1 MRGSWKSFV
10 AGIAAAAVLAVP
22 ACSAGSTEAS
32 DRVLK
37 VAYQKTDSF
46 AAVDDMFT
54 KTKKD
59 FEAANPGVRVE
70 LQPIMANDEDYGT
83 KLALA
88 LRSPETAPDVFYED
102 SFKVRADAEA
112 GYLLKLDERLAA
124 WEDWA
129 VFSDAAKT
137 AGAGDDG
144 GTYAVPL
151 GTDTRAIWYN
161 KKVLQGAG
169 IDVPWQPRTWDDIL
183 AAARTIKASDAGL
196 IPFSMYAGKGSGE
209 GTVMQSFYEL
219 LYGTGDTL
227 YDEATRK
234 WVVGSKGFIASL
246 EFLQTLYSEGLAVT
260 PAQALDGNVWKKV
273 VGEWLPEGRMGGT
286 VEGSY
291 APSFW
296 QPGGSYEWPGYA
308 QDMGVAKFPTRNGQ
322 APGAVSMSGGWT
334 LAVSADSSNPDLAFG
349 FLTSALNKQNSLA
362 FALDSLQIAVR
373 GDVAAEPAYQ
383 SANPFIRD
391 VSELVD
397 VTHFRPS
404 TADYPRISAAI
415 QEATE
420 SVITGTLTPEQAA
433 ARYDEAVR
441 AQVGDEKVVQK

>member
-1 MRGSWKSFV
+1 MRSRWKVLVSGV
-10 AGIAAAAVLAVP
+10 AAAALLAVP
-22 ACSAGSTEAS
+22 ACSAGSNATE

-37 VAYQKTDSF
+37 VVYQKTDSF
-46 AAVDDMFT
+46 EALDNVFAAT
-54 KTKKD
+54 AKD

-70 LQPIMANDEDYGT
+70 LQPVQANDDDYST

-112 GYLLKLDERLAA
+112 GYLLKLDDRLAA
-124 WEDWA
+124 WDDWA
-129 VFSDAAKT
+129 VFSDAAKA

-183 AAARTIKASDAGL
+183 TAARTMKAADPDL
-196 IPFSMYAGKGSGE
+196 IPFSMYAGKASGE

-227 YDEATRK
+227 YDDSAKK
-234 WVVGSKGFIASL
+234 WVVGSEGFTASL
-246 EFLQTLYSEGLAVT
+246 EFLQTLYAEGLAVT
-260 PAQALDGNVWKKV
+260 PAQALDANVWKKI
-273 VGEWLPEGRMGGT
+273 VGEWLPQGRMGGT

-296 QPGGSYEWPGYA
+296 QPGGSYEWPGYE
-308 QDMGVAKFPTRNGQ
+308 QDMAVAKFPTRNGQ

-334 LAVSADSSNPDLAFG
+334 LAVSADSANPDLAFS
-349 FLTSALNKQNSLA
+349 FLTTALNRQNSLA
-362 FALDSLQIAVR
+362 FTLESLQIAVR
-373 GDVAAEPAYQ
+373 ADVAADPAYQ
-383 SANPFIRD
+383 SANPYISD
-391 VSELVD
+391 VSALID

-420 SVITGTLTPEQAA
+420 AVITGALTPEEAA
-433 ARYDEAVR
+433 ARYDQAVR
-441 AQVGDEKVVQK
+441 DQVGDQKVLQK

>member
-1 MRGSWKSFV
+1 MRGRWKSLISGV
-10 AGIAAAAVLAVP
+10 AAAAILAVP
-22 ACSAGSTEAS
+22 ACAAGTDGAE

-37 VAYQKTDSF
+37 IAYQKTDSF
-46 AAVDDMFT
+46 AAVDNMLT
-54 KTKKD
+54 AAKKD
-59 FEAANPGVRVE
+59 FEAANPGVTVE
-70 LQPIMANDEDYGT
+70 MQPIMANDEDYGT

-102 SFKVRADAEA
+102 SFRVRADAAA

-124 WEDWA
+124 WEDWTA
-129 VFSDAAKT
+129 FSDAAKT

-161 KKVLQGAG
+161 KNVLQGAG
-169 IDVPWQPRTWDDIL
+169 IEVPWQPKTWDDIL
-183 AAARTIKASDAGL
+183 TAARTMKASDPGL

-227 YDEATRK
+227 YDDASNK
-234 WVVGSKGFIASL
+234 WVVGSEGFIASL
-246 EFLQTLYSEGLAVT
+246 EFLQTLYAEGLAVT

-273 VGEWLPEGRMGGT
+273 VGEWLPQGKMGGT

-296 QPGGSYEWPGYA
+296 QPGGSYEWPGYE
-308 QDMGVAKFPTRNGQ
+308 QDMAVAEFPTRNGQ

-334 LAVSADSSNPDLAFG
+334 LAVSADSSNPDLAFS

-362 FALDSLQIAVR
+362 FALESLQIAVR
-373 GDVAAEPAYQ
+373 EDVASEPAYL
-383 SANPFIRD
+383 SANPFIKD
-391 VSELVD
+391 VSALVE
-397 VTHFRPS
+397 VTHFRPT
-404 TADYPRISAAI
+404 TADYPKISAAV

-420 SVITGTLTPEQAA
+420 AVITGTLSPEEAA